1 MLNRPRRTRRSR
13 TSRRCWKRRERD
25 RPGYW
30 LRARRMQAWRKA
42 DGIVLHR
49 HVPTAKAEHERFPNP
64 CYRKEPDMKSPLIR
78 TICRFLIASMLLMS
92 FGVSQAGMIGADQ
105 VAAGNL
111 DRAIVMSTL
120 DRSDVSYALRANGV
134 DPRAAKDRVAAM
146 PDDLVPEVYLPSR
159 FGSLQV
165 EMAATPRRHGI
176 VSYKLKPRYE
186 DLLREV
192 AAGNPVIVLLDY
204 GVWPVRVWHYSVV
217 VGFDRPGGQV
227 TLRSGVK
234 RSLLMPIPVLEY
246 LWKESDYWALVTLS
260 PRSIPAT
267 AEETAY
273 LDAVRAM
280 ARVASL
286 QEAERAYAGFL
297 VRWPDNEVASI
308 GLAGSLHA
316 QGRLPDAEAAL
327 RRALER
333 HPASVPLLNNLAQ
346 TLSDEGRND
355 EALALLDRA
364 LVSPGAFVDEVKQT
378 RALVLGRNPR

>member
-1 MLNRPRRTRRSR
+1 MEVILSDHHGFGNARLAAGVFLAACLLQGCALMVPQTMELRDAWPEGLPQRT
-13 TSRRCWKRRERD
+13 TIEAVPFYAQDEYQC
-25 RPGYW
+25 G
-30 LRARRMQAWRKA
+30 
-42 DGIVLHR
+42 
-49 HVPTAKAEHERFPNP
+49 PTALA
-64 CYRKEPDMKSPLIR
+64 
-78 TICRFLIASMLLMS
+78 T
-92 FGVSQAGMIGADQ
+92 
-105 VAAGNL
+105 
-111 DRAIVMSTL
+111 TL
-120 DRSDVSYALRANGV
+120 KHAGV
-134 DPRAAKDRVAAM
+134 DVT

-246 LWKESDYWALVTLS
+246 LWKESDYWALVTL
-260 PRSIPAT
+260 PPGRVPET